1 MTTLHDDLFKIGDIS
16 DLTQQLSALLGPE
29 GLLLDEADLEYHSSD
44 LLDTGT
50 RCRLVIRPENSADL
64 AKAIELICGAGLAV
78 APRGGGLTYVS
89 GYIPRGG
96 DYASVDLRRMN
107 AIIEVNENDMYVTVE
122 AGATWSGIYDA
133 LAAKGLRLP
142 FFGTFSGKG
151 ATVGGGLSNGALFLG
166 TARYGSAAEI
176 VLGLSIVTADGKLLH
191 TGQAAVAR
199 STKPF
204 FRAFGPDLTGLFV
217 HDAGA
222 LGIKAMATLRII
234 RMPQHSDFLSFGFAE
249 RDDAIKALSEIG
261 RSELAEDAYVMDP
274 DKTRAA
280 LSAPSSFTSDIGTL
294 SKVMKQERGLL
305 RSLKAGAKLAIAGRD
320 FIEDGCYSMHL
331 VLAGR
336 HREAVEK
343 DMEAARTIVAGLG
356 GYELPNSIPRAGR
369 AEMFSPLD
377 AVLGP
382 TGDRWVALNA
392 KVAHSDGKALTD
404 RIEAIIASHKQ
415 ALDETGV
422 VVSRL
427 LTVMSNHA
435 FSYEPVFNWHDSW
448 LPMHRRTVSDKFVK
462 DVSEP
467 KPNAPAQNLVMR
479 IRQEIIAAFAD
490 FGAASNQ
497 IGRTYRYASILRPE
511 PRELLEKIKAAVDP
525 YGLMNPGALE
535 LDLPR
540 SIN

>member
-1 MTTLHDDLFKIGDIS
+1 MTTISTASPETEDITALIGK
-16 DLTQQLSALLGPE
+16 LAPLLGDE
-29 GLLLDEADLEYHSSD
+29 GLLLDDADIDHHSTD
-44 LLDTGT
+44 LLDAGA
-50 RCRLVIRPENSADL
+50 RCRMVIRPANAAQL
-64 AKAIELICGAGLAV
+64 AEATGLICSAGLAV

-89 GYIPRGG
+89 GYAPRDGE
-96 DYASVDLRRMN
+96 YVAVDLRRMN
-107 AIIEVNENDMYVTVE
+107 AIVEINERDMYITVE
-122 AGATWSGIYDA
+122 AGATWSQIYDA
-133 LAAKGLRLP
+133 LAARELRLP
-142 FFGTFSGKG
+142 FFGTFSGRG

-176 VLGLSIVTADGKLLH
+176 VLGLSVVTAEGKTVH
-191 TGQAAVAR
+191 TGQAAVKNAR
-199 STKPF
+199 KPF

-222 LGIKAMATLRII
+222 LGIKATATLRMI
-234 RMPQHSDFLSFGFAE
+234 RMPRHTDFLSFGFAK
-249 RDDAIKALSEIG
+249 RDDAVEALSEIG

-280 LSAPSSFTSDIGTL
+280 LSAPTSLAADVRTL
-294 SKVMKQERGLL
+294 GKVMKQEKGVLRG
-305 RSLKAGAKLAIAGRD
+305 LKAGAKLAMAGRD
-320 FIEDGCYSMHL
+320 FIEAGCFSMHL

-336 HREAVEK
+336 HREGVDQ
-343 DMEAARTIVAGLG
+343 DMKAARAVVADLG
-356 GYELPNSIPRAGR
+356 GFELPNSIPKAGR

-404 RIEAIIASHKQ
+404 RIEGIIADHRQ
-415 ALDETGV
+415 ALDEHKV

-448 LPMHRRTVSDKFVK
+448 LPMHHNTI
-462 DVSEP
+462 SEGFAKRVDEP
-467 KPNAPAQNLVMR
+467 EPNPRARELVMQ

-511 PRELLEKIKAAVDP
+511 TRELLERIKRAVDP

-535 LDLPR
+535 LESEGTER
-540 SIN
+540 